1 MCGEVAP
8 ADNVLHGRALCCRKR
23 KLGITTKR
31 QMAQRRSLVPAARR
45 RASAAPCGIRAE
57 MKGSQPGRVTAL
69 GYVLQPEVQPSI
81 GIATD
86 RYLLGAIGRR
96 ARPGVLRVHAFPGE
110 VLAAGRWHL
119 APPDVD
125 DLGEAFVRRLTG
137 GRALALGEGYLG
149 ISLLLPHRSALV
161 AEDPFALAP
170 FQVANR
176 YVRGVMRALKQLGL
190 PAFYPG
196 RDLVTVNRRP
206 IAAVSFETDVDGRL
220 LFEAVVAV
228 ARPLST
234 VAQLLDRWDTAGI
247 IKADL
252 LALEGGTSIREEI
265 GESLSVEEIGNLI
278 RESFVEQFGVAIAAE
293 PLSALEAQ
301 AVDALAAR
309 ENRAWTTQRQP
320 RPDLP
325 LAGSSGIQT
334 GVLEVHF
341 ALEQERFLKEVCL
354 AGDFI
359 ADSPAIA
366 SLEYRLR
373 LCPAER
379 GAIARVV
386 DSVFG
391 DPAHYMLGA
400 GPLRVVADTIIK
412 GLPG

>member
-1 MCGEVAP
+1 MKAP
-8 ADNVLHGRALCCRKR
+8 QV
-23 KLGITTKR
+23 
-31 QMAQRRSLVPAARR
+31 
-45 RASAAPCGIRAE
+45 
-57 MKGSQPGRVTAL
+57 GRVESL
-69 GYVLQPEVQPSI
+69 GYVLQRDVQPSI
-81 GIATD
+81 GVATD
-86 RYLLGAIGRR
+86 RYLLGTLGRR
-96 ARPGVLRVHAFPGE
+96 ARPGVLRVYAFPGD

-119 APPDVD
+119 APTAAT

-170 FQVANR
+170 FQVPNR

-206 IAAVSFETDVDGRL
+206 IAAVSFETDEEGRL
-220 LFEAVVAV
+220 LFEAIVAV
-228 ARPLST
+228 ERPLSA
-234 VAQLLDRWDTAGI
+234 VAQLLDRWDTAGV
-247 IKADL
+247 IKGDL
-252 LALEGGTSIREEI
+252 LALEGGTSLREEI
-265 GESLSVEEIGNLI
+265 GETPSVEELGGLV
-278 RESFVEQFGVAIAAE
+278 RDAFAEQFGVAIAAE

-301 AVDALAAR
+301 AVNALATR
-309 ENRAWTTQRQP
+309 ESRTWNTERRP
-320 RPDLP
+320 RPDLT

-334 GVLEVHF
+334 GVLEAHF
-341 ALEQERFLKEVCL
+341 ALEQGRFLKDVCL

-359 ADSPAIA
+359 ADSPAVA

-386 DSVFG
+386 DGVFS
-391 DPAHYMLGA
+391 DPAHYMLGV
-400 GPLRVVADTIIK
+400 GPLRVVADTIVK
-412 GLPG
+412 GLPA